1 MAYIYT
7 QHIDID
13 HFISAGIGIGITQQ
27 GTEIKSQM
35 IVPVLKR
42 DIYETETQV
51 DGNGGYEVEVTGAE
65 NFVIPLLGFR
75 TSTDNNDKYSS
86 VFKGLRF
93 TNTFNHFT
101 FKSNGNSFLPDGY
114 DATFI
119 KYQGISIRYYNPSA
133 SNTTIAIPNNINSIT
148 FDENGISNPISGGTV
163 RSRSS
168 FDDGFIY
175 LVEGESKAHFVRLL
189 RWNTSSSGEI
199 YNPVL
204 AKGYFSTA
212 YYDESSQYTK
222 PFLVD
227 GNRVDVYGGYEFF
240 AGGKIIKLEDPG
252 QSGGENTNGGTSG
265 SREPYQYPSYG
276 GSDGINII
284 GGNGTHKFF
293 KESSVPVNGN
303 NIVANLTDEE
313 NGDISSIFTNA
324 HTSGTGGIRIYDL
337 DSTKIAQ
344 LYGKIWDDNA
354 ADAISKYFSGN
365 IGNTILRIYKIM
377 VAPETTGTRNIYLG
391 KYDTGIS
398 SDVCKQ
404 YKHMNLG
411 TLQLPEYYGSFL
423 DYQSKLMVFLP
434 FSGWHDLMPDKYI
447 SPTNAP
453 STITVYL
460 DVDFLAGIGT
470 YNLMV
475 TMQDGQVIIDNFNA
489 DFGSDVPITS
499 SQMSSAMS
507 GLNSILSGAVAVGA
521 GAAALASGG
530 LTIPQTIAA
539 VSGIAGGATAAGLGM
554 ANIGRPTYN
563 EQGGAGRNYG
573 FLQPYN
579 IYFMLFRP
587 VQTVAE
593 NEVYYNGYQSRKT
606 VTIENLEN
614 DSFSKMLSI
623 RLPDSIPAD
632 VKGYIDNIMTSRG
645 FYK

>member
-1 MAYIYT
+1 MATRYKMK
-7 QHIDID
+7 ID
-13 HFISAGIGIGITQQ
+13 HYELIAQSATGITIN
-27 GTEIKSQM
+27 GSTINVPF
-35 IVPVLKR
+35 IIPVLSKEISSSSDTSLSR
-42 DIYETETQV
+42 NTLDI
-51 DGNGGYEVEVTGAE
+51 TGS
-65 NFVIPLLGFR
+65 V
-75 TSTDNNDKYSS
+75 SS
-86 VFKGLRF
+86 VSIVCFEKSGARMDPSGDLYKITGQRF
-93 TNTFNHFT
+93 TNAFSQLTYTISNQYFKDPVSFRIVCKEERDQKIFT
-101 FKSNGNSFLPDGY
+101 YMYKEG
-114 DATFI
+114 ATGSVTVPYLVKTLNF
-119 KYQGISIRYYNPSA
+119 S
-133 SNTTIAIPNNINSIT
+133 NSISDT
-148 FDENGISNPISGGTV
+148 SFMTTVSSLTYSYYSIIPYKIINDEIVHYLYVSTHFDNETPYINYLTHNIFGSTYVDVNIDGDSVRV
-163 RSRSS
+163 RSHSLCMNGS
-168 FDDGFIY
+168 
-175 LVEGESKAHFVRLL
+175 
-189 RWNTSSSGEI
+189 
-199 YNPVL
+199 VL
-204 AKGYFSTA
+204 
-212 YYDESSQYTK
+212 
-222 PFLVD
+222 
-227 GNRVDVYGGYEFF
+227 
-240 AGGKIIKLEDPG
+240 KIQDQG
-252 QSGGENTNGGTSG
+252 QSGGANTNGGTSG

-293 KESSVPVNGN
+293 KESSIPVNGN
-303 NIVANLTDEE
+303 NIVSNLTDEE

-337 DSTKIAQ
+337 DSTKIEQ

-354 ADAISKYFSGN
+354 ADAISKYFAGN

-377 VAPETTGTRNIYLG
+377 VAPETMGTRNIYLG

-489 DFGSDVPITS
+489 DFASDIPITS
-499 SQMSSAMS
+499 SQMSSAMN
-507 GLNSILSGAVAVGA
+507 GLSSILSGAVALGA
-521 GAAALASGG
+521 GAATLASGG

-554 ANIGRPTYN
+554 ANIGRSTYN

-623 RLPDSIPAD
+623 RLPDSIPSD
-632 VKGYIDNIMTSRG
+632 VKEDIVNIMTSRG